1 MKDGVVIVN
10 TARGA
15 VIDEEALAKALDSK
29 KVAGVGLDVFEF
41 EPDYI
46 HPGVLNHPNAL
57 LVPHMGTYTVEV
69 SATSVDYP
77 HITCSAP
84 AIRAFHIL
92 MTTVSLK
99 QTNKAMEEW
108 CIDNLKRALLTG
120 TLKSPVPEQASF

>member
-41 EPDYI
+41 EPDFI

-77 HITCSAP
+77 HI
-84 AIRAFHIL
+84 IRSHSDDYCII
-92 MTTVSLK
+92 K

-120 TLKSPVPEQASF
+120 TLKSPVPEQASI